1 NAVVGPDGSLVNLEE
16 FTPYGD
22 TSFGSFAKKR
32 YRFTA
37 KERDEETGF
46 TYHVARDYAPWLGRW
61 SSCDPIAPQSGQ
73 NPYCYSHNDP
83 IRFTDPR
90 GTDPN
95 DPTAPL
101 TLGGVGVTVGS
112 NGVKVGPLNPM
123 AASPCDELN
132 PQCNG
137 KAPNPSTE
145 KSNDA
150 GVMERLKTYHP
161 GP

>member
-1 NAVVGPDGSLVNLEE
+1 
-16 FTPYGD
+16 
-22 TSFGSFAKKR
+22 
-32 YRFTA
+32 
-37 KERDEETGF
+37 
-46 TYHVARDYAPWLGRW
+46 
-61 SSCDPIAPQSGQ
+61 
-73 NPYCYSHNDP
+73 
-83 IRFTDPR
+83 
-90 GTDPN
+90 
-95 DPTAPL
+95 
-101 TLGGVGVTVGS
+101 GVTVGS

-161 GP
+161 GPNPDVVWRRSFVDPDPLSFGFAPEKPTATYSPGKHVLNEQGGKGGSQYISASRKPGGAINIEGDPYAISVPKAQEAGVKFHSTEDIIRDLERMTLENPKDYP